1 MATREGHLISQIAL
15 RDGSTEELS
24 EARRRGQLAIDDAL
38 AMLLEDGVE
47 FESTTALHTS
57 LVWDARRLTD
67 VWVTELWYRA
77 VA

>member
-1 MATREGHLISQIAL
+1 MATRGGHLISRIAL
-15 RDGSTEELS
+15 RDDSAEELV
-24 EARRRGQLAIDDAL
+24 EVQRRGKLAGDDAL

-47 FESTTALHTS
+47 FESTTAIHTA
-57 LVWDARRLTD
+57 LEWDAQRLTD